1 MYSYLEV
8 SQRNREFG
16 AVHLEGFQT
25 DVSLEDGIC
34 VVKIQGNV
42 SLKNAFA
49 LKELVIRQFDEG
61 HKEIILDFEGDVYLD
76 SSGIGAIFNT
86 QKYVTERHGHLRLR
100 NLSRDVMTILRIAN
114 LDKHLDIIP

>member
-1 MYSYLEV
+1 M
-8 SQRNREFG
+8 
-16 AVHLEGFQT
+16 EGFQT
-25 DVSLEDGIC
+25 DVSIEDGIC
-34 VVKIQGNV
+34 IVKIQGNV

-49 LKELVIRQFDEG
+49 LKELIIKQFDEG
-61 HKEIILDFEGDVYLD
+61 NKEIIIDFEGDVYLD

-86 QKYVTERHGHLRLR
+86 QKYVTERQGSLKLR